1 MESTN
6 REHLTDSETLNRGD
20 LGVIPAEPDH
30 PGELVVYPGQA
41 ETAAL
46 LEVVLHIVPGPAG
59 VHDGTHE
66 IVRCNNAGYSFRDGA
81 PGEDCRQCYRL
92 IGRSRPCQPCAAMA
106 AVATGEAAR
115 VEWFIAELGIWVDA
129 RAYPVFDGEGGLV
142 KIVEQLRD
150 ITAQKQAEEASR
162 LGLVSEHAVSEAAM
176 SIARHDEACV
186 EEALR
191 IMCQSVSATRAYVL
205 MVGAGGDT
213 VEPGCEWCAPGTEPG
228 MARLGDL
235 ASQTPWF
242 MERLRRGERIAVHDV
257 EALPAGAGQEILA
270 GGGTRA
276 MVAAPIFSRG
286 TLVGVVGLDDTTR
299 CRTWHPYELRTLK
312 AVGEM
317 IAGELERRRIQTQ
330 LLQAERL
337 AGVGLVAAGV
347 AHEINNPLTY
357 VLYNLDHLQLHLP
370 GLTRALSRCG
380 AALEQQ
386 LGPEALADALGAD
399 REVMDRD
406 LLAELTESA
415 QEAAEGAV
423 RIKTIV
429 QDLKMFSRVEQD
441 RQAPVSL
448 NQVIDSAAN
457 MAKSQIKHR
466 ARLVK
471 EYGSVPEV
479 SGSEG
484 RLCQVFLNL
493 LVNAAQAMDEGA
505 AGQHEI
511 RVRTW
516 TAEGMVM
523 AEVSDD
529 GCGIDPGHLDR
540 LFDPL
545 FSTKPAGEGSGLGLA
560 ICRDIITAHGGR
572 IEVHSEPGRGARFRV
587 RLPAREGSAAPED
600 GRPAPRGAAPGP
612 ACPRGRILVVD
623 DEGSVRRALERV
635 FAGRCQCVTA
645 GSGDEARRLLAQETQ
660 YDVILCDL
668 MMRDGSGVELYGW
681 IEQHRPTLAERTL
694 FITGGAVTA
703 EARSFLRRF
712 EERTLHKPFDMS
724 ELIDRVESLLPDH
737 AVCPAHARGRPPEAP
752 HTDHEEVES

>member
-1 MESTN
+1 MEHTD
-6 REHLTDSETLNRGD
+6 REHLTASGAQYTGGLEQAAAGPEHS
-20 LGVIPAEPDH
+20 VFPVPADKEAMLD
-30 PGELVVYPGQA
+30 
-41 ETAAL
+41 
-46 LEVVLHIVPGPAG
+46 VVLDIVPDPATI
-59 VHDGTHE
+59 HDGVHE
-66 IVRCNNAGYSFRDGA
+66 IVRCNKVGYSIREGA
-81 PGEDCRQCYRL
+81 SGEGCQQCYRL
-92 IGRSRPCQPCAAMA
+92 MGRARPCQPCAAMA
-106 AVATGEAAR
+106 AARTGEPAR
-115 VEWFIAELGIWVDA
+115 VEWYVAEMEIWVDA
-129 RAYPVFDGEGGLV
+129 QAYPVFDGEGELV

-150 ITAQKQAEEASR
+150 ITAQKQAEEAGR
-162 LGLVSEHAVSEAAM
+162 LGLISEHAVSGAAM
-176 SIARHDEACV
+176 SIARHDEACL

-205 MVGAGGDT
+205 AVGAGDAAL
-213 VEPGCEWCAPGTEPG
+213 EPGCEWCAPGTEPG
-228 MARLGDL
+228 MARLMDL
-235 ASQTPWF
+235 STQTPWF
-242 MERLRRGERIAVHDV
+242 MDRLGRGERIAVHDV
-257 EALPAGAGQEILA
+257 EALPAGAGQRILA

-286 TLVGVVGLDDTTR
+286 TLVGVVGLDDSTR

-337 AGVGLVAAGV
+337 ASVGLVAAGV

-357 VLYNLDHLQLHLP
+357 VLYNVDQLQQHLP
-370 GLTRALSRCG
+370 GLGRALLRCEE
-380 AALEQQ
+380 ALERR
-386 LGPEALADALGAD
+386 LGPDALVEALGAD

-415 QEAAEGAV
+415 HEAAEGAA

-457 MAKSQIKHR
+457 MAQSQIKHR

-471 EYGSVPEV
+471 EYGSIPEV

-493 LVNAAQAMDEGA
+493 LVNAAQAMEEGA

-516 TAEGMVM
+516 HEEGMVT

-529 GCGIDPGHLDR
+529 GCGIEPGHLDR

-645 GSGDEARRLLAQETQ
+645 GSGDEARRLLAQDTQ
-660 YDVILCDL
+660 YDVVLCDV
-668 MMRDGSGVELYGW
+668 MMRDGSGMELYAW
-681 IEQHRPTLAERTL
+681 IERHRPTLAGRTL

-703 EARSFLRRF
+703 EACSFLRRF
-712 EERTLHKPFDMS
+712 EERTLHKPFDIPG
-724 ELIDRVESLLPDH
+724 LIDRVEALLPAH
-737 AVCPAHARGRPPEAP
+737 AECPAHARDGLLEVPLP
-752 HTDHEEVES
+752 DQEEEEP